1 MILLLLFIPSIM
13 SALFG
18 GVGMGRKLWLTFL
31 KGVISIDSPMYL
43 THLLLLFSAFK
54 CWCQAAWQYSTD
66 FPSNL
71 PQDGDVM

>member
-1 MILLLLFIPSIM
+1 MSLLL
-13 SALFG
+13 G
-18 GVGMGRKLWLTFL
+18 GAGMGKKLCLTFL
-31 KGVISIDSPMYL
+31 NGVVSIDSPINL

-66 FPSNL
+66 FPSHL